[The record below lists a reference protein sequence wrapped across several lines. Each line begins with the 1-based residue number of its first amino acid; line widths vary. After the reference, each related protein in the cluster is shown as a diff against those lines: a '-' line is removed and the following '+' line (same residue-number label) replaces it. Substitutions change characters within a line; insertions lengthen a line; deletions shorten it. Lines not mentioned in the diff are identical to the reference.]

1 MMPETQETASR
12 FCVGDN
18 NQGEAPELPAWPLV
32 IAERSCCQHGRKFG
46 SSIQLYLR
54 HSIG

>member
-18 NQGEAPELPAWPLV
+18 DQGEAPELPAWPLV